1 MSTHQFSNFYYLILN
16 FENIKIL
23 TTQRI
28 LHLPGH
34 VIVKIKGH

>member
-1 MSTHQFSNFYYLILN
+1 MSTHQLSNFYHLILN

-23 TTQRI
+23 STQLI

-34 VIVKIKGH
+34 LIVKIKGH